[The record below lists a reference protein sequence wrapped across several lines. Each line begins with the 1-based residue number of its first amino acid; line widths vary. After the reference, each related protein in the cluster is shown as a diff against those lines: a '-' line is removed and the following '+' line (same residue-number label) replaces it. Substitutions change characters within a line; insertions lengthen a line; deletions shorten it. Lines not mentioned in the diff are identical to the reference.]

1 MAQTTTMT
9 LVDFLGQRL
18 DDDEAA
24 ARDVLEPAGTV
35 VVPRA
40 AVPIYLDDPGAAARM
55 LREVEAKRAIVA
67 LYTEADASHDRDD
80 ASATQYMESAA
91 MALAAAY
98 SDHPDFREGWRP

>member
-1 MAQTTTMT
+1 MTETTTMT

-18 DDDEAA
+18 DEDEAA
-24 ARDVLEPAGTV
+24 ARANAPVRYVGTNSTDLVRAEPEGRV
-35 VVPRA
+35 
-40 AVPIYLDDPGAAARM
+40 
-55 LREVEAKRAIVA
+55 LREVQAKRAIVA
-67 LYTEADASHDRDD
+67 LYVEVDASHDRDD